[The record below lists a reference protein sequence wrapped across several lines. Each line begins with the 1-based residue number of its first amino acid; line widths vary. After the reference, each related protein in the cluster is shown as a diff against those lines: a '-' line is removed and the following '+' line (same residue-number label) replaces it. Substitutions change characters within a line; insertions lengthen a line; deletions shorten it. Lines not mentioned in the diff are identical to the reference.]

1 MRLFIAEKPSLG
13 KGIAEYLPGSKAKG
27 NGCIT
32 CGDTVVTWCF
42 GHIFEQEEPDFYTS
56 ATVPTTPKGKK
67 KWRFDELPIFPQEWK
82 RKPKEDAKGQ
92 IKIIRDLLKKADL
105 VVNAGDPDREGQLL
119 VDEVLE
125 ELGWKGPT
133 QRIWLAALDE
143 QSVKKALGNLK
154 DNKAY
159 RPLRDSAE
167 ARGRADWLTGM
178 NLTRA
183 FTLRN
188 TGSGVLSVGRV
199 QTPTLALIVARDEKI
214 EHFKP
219 KDFFIPRIQAS
230 PNASVGSAF
239 WANWMLREDAD
250 GVDAEGYL
258 TDKKAADTLAR
269 QAQAAGKAVVT
280 AFESSEKQQ
289 GAPLGFSLA
298 ELQKTCSAK
307 FGMSAQAVLDAAQ
320 ALYETHKAA
329 TYPRTDCRYLPEEQ
343 LGEAGAIVQKLSRLG
358 FAKEAQGADPARK
371 SAIWNTG
378 KVTAHHAIIPT
389 GSMQGQMD
397 ESVAKVYDLIVR
409 GYLAQFYPPFVYR
422 ATKVVLDCTKESWV
436 ATAKVPVKPG
446 WKAVYGGSLQGT
458 GDEEGDEES
467 GSGTIP
473 VLQKGQTLTVVTADV
488 QSKQTKPP
496 ARFNDGTLIE
506 AMSNI
511 HKVVDDPE
519 AKKKLKETSGLGT
532 EATRANT
539 IETLLT
545 RGFIERKGKQII
557 STQAGRGLIHV
568 LPKELT
574 DPVLTARWED
584 ALSGISEGRVSLEQ
598 FEAAQQ
604 KAVARLVETAKTLQ
618 VSVGQAR
625 PTGAGGKGGKG
636 GKPGQGGKS
645 SGKGPQCPSCK
656 KPTITLKTKKG
667 SAFFKCEGC
676 SACWWPEKNDPKKLG
691 TKWEARN

>member
-13 KGIAEYLPGSKAKG
+13 KGIAEYLPGTKSKG
-27 NGCIT
+27 NGCIV

-42 GHIFEQEEPDFYTS
+42 GHIFEQEEPDFYTPD
-56 ATVPTTPKGKK
+56 TVPTTPKGKK
-67 KWRFDELPIFPQEWK
+67 KWRFDELPIFPKTWK
-82 RKPKEDAKGQ
+82 RKPKDDAKAQ
-92 IKIIRDLLKKADL
+92 IKIIRDLLKKADI

-125 ELGWKGPT
+125 ELGWRGQT

-143 QSVKKALGNLK
+143 QSVKKALNNLK
-154 DNKAY
+154 DNAEY
-159 RPLRDSAE
+159 QPLRNSAE

-219 KDFFIPRIQAS
+219 KDFYVPRIQTE
-230 PNASVGSAF
+230 GF
-239 WANWMLREDAD
+239 WSSWILKEDAN

-258 TDKKAADTLAR
+258 TDRNVAEGLAKR
-269 QAQAAGKAVVT
+269 AQAAKSAVV
-280 AFESSEKQQ
+280 ASFDSSEKQQ

-307 FGMSAQAVLDAAQ
+307 FGMSAQSVLDAAQ
-320 ALYETHKAA
+320 ALYETYKAA

-343 LGEAGAIVQKLSRLG
+343 FSESGAVIKMLSGRG
-358 FAKEAQGADPARK
+358 FDKEAQGADPARK

-389 GSMQGQMD
+389 GTVQGQMPA
-397 ESVAKVYDLIVR
+397 EVARVYDLIVR
-409 GYLAQFYPPFVYR
+409 AYLAQFYPAFVYR
-422 ATKVVLDCTKESWV
+422 ATKVILNCAEESWG
-436 ATAKVPVKPG
+436 ATGKVPVKPG
-446 WKAVYGGSLQGT
+446 WKAVYGMEEEDGE
-458 GDEEGDEES
+458 DEAPS
-467 GSGTIP
+467 SNAIP
-473 VLQKGQTLTVVTADV
+473 VLKKGQTLTVTATDV
-488 QSKQTKPP
+488 ESKQTKPP

-511 HKVVDDPE
+511 HKVVEDPE

-545 RGFIERKGKQII
+545 RGFIERKGKQVI
-557 STQAGRGLIHV
+557 STSTGRGLIHV

-584 ALSGISEGRVSLEQ
+584 ALSGISEGRITLEQ
-598 FEAAQQ
+598 FESAQQ
-604 KAVARLVETAKTLQ
+604 KAVARLIETAKTLQ

-625 PTGAGGKGGKG
+625 SAGTTAAGGKYGKG
-636 GKPGQGGKS
+636 RKSTGGKS
-645 SGKGPQCPSCK
+645 SGAAGPLCTACK
-656 KPTITLKTKKG
+656 KATITLKTKKG
-667 SAFFKCEGC
+667 SDFFKCEGC
-676 SACWWPEKNDPKKLG
+676 SSCWWPDKTDPKTLG
-691 TKWEARN
+691 TKWEART